1 MKKKYIMV
9 IILLICFIYL
19 ISKTTYA
26 SLQSIISPK
35 VDVDLADWNINVNDL
50 LISGENG
57 VKNIDLVN
65 NLITVNHVKP
75 NKAAPGAV
83 SKYTIKLD
91 TSNTEVSVKV
101 VFNIND
107 KLIDNNK
114 AFTFTGFSG
123 DLDFIRTG
131 VREYT
136 GIIKLANINN
146 IKTIYLNFLWIDEE
160 IDITNGD
167 NLSTDIG
174 IDLGVYQYKGEE
186 IVKYNG

>member
-1 MKKKYIMV
+1 MKKKYIIV

-26 SLQSIISPK
+26 SLQNIISPK
-35 VDVDLADWNINVNDL
+35 VDVDLADWNINVNEL

-57 VKNIDLVN
+57 VKSIDLVN
-65 NLITVNHVKP
+65 NLTNVNHVKP
-75 NKAAPGAV
+75 NKAAPGSV

-136 GIIKLANINN
+136 CIIKLANINN
-146 IKTIYLNFLWIDEE
+146 TKTIHLNFEWIDEE
-160 IDITNGD
+160 IDISNGD

>member
-35 VDVDLADWNINVNDL
+35 VDVDLADWNINVNNL

-65 NLITVNHVKP
+65 NLTTVNHVKP

-101 VFNIND
+101 VFNIDD

-114 AFTFTGFSG
+114 VFTFTGFSG

-136 GIIKLANINN
+136 CIMKLANINN
-146 IKTIYLNFLWIDEE
+146 TKIIHLNFEWID
-160 IDITNGD
+160 DSNGD

>member
-1 MKKKYIMV
+1 MKKKYIIV

-35 VDVDLADWNINVNDL
+35 VDVDLADWNINVNEL

-57 VKNIDLVN
+57 VKSIDLVN
-65 NLITVNHVKP
+65 NLTTVNHVKP

-91 TSNTEVSVKV
+91 TSNTEVSAKV

-136 GIIKLANINN
+136 CIIKLANINN
-146 IKTIYLNFLWIDEE
+146 TKTIHLNFEWIDEE

>member
-1 MKKKYIMV
+1 MKKKYIIV

-65 NLITVNHVKP
+65 NLTTVNYVKP

-101 VFNIND
+101 VFNIDD

-114 AFTFTGFSG
+114 VFTFTGFSG

-136 GIIKLANINN
+136 CIIKLANINN
-146 IKTIYLNFLWIDEE
+146 IKTIYLNFEWIDEE